1 MTRVSERVEMEY
13 NKKVSNP
20 MLVGAIELTKAERTP
35 EHQKLVTEEIF
46 KAVFLSPARV
56 TPAPETD
63 GMKVAPHMQV
73 LFPKLEA
80 PGGLR
85 FYMAFT
91 DAQELHKWPP
101 AKDWQSV
108 TMTFEDYAKMM
119 FREDARDIE
128 HPVVGV
134 VINPF
139 SSNIIIYK
147 DKMAQYISLKM
158 DQAYRATKK
167 SSEEPK

>member
-1 MTRVSERVEMEY
+1 MEY
-13 NKKVSNP
+13 NKEVSNP
-20 MLVGAIELTKAERTP
+20 MLVGAIELAKAERTP

-56 TPAPETD
+56 TPIPEAD
-63 GMKVAPHMQV
+63 GAEVGPDKRV
-73 LFPKLEA
+73 LFPALEA

-91 DAQELHKWPP
+91 DTQEFNGWKD

-108 TMTFEDYAKMM
+108 TMTFEDYTKLM
-119 FREDARDIE
+119 FKKDADQVE

-139 SSNIIIYK
+139 SANIIIYK
-147 DKMAQYISLKM
+147 DKIAQYVSYKM
-158 DQAYRATKK
+158 SQAYQKVKK
-167 SSEEPK
+167 ASEDPK

>member
-1 MTRVSERVEMEY
+1 MEY
-13 NKKVSNP
+13 NKMVSNP
-20 MLVGAIELTKAERTP
+20 MLVGAIELAKAERTP

-46 KAVFLSPARV
+46 KAVFLTPARV
-56 TPAPETD
+56 NPTPEAD
-63 GMKVAPHMQV
+63 GGKVGPDMQV
-73 LFPKLEA
+73 LLPQLEA

-91 DAQELHKWPP
+91 DAQELNKWEP
-101 AKDWQSV
+101 AKDWQNV
-108 TMTFEDYAKMM
+108 TMTFEDYAKLM
-119 FREDARDIE
+119 FNKEAQAVE

-147 DKMAQYISLKM
+147 DKIAQYIALKM
-158 DQAYRATKK
+158 DQAYRAVKK
-167 SSEEPK
+167 SPEESE